1 MESLQSY
8 INKYS
13 NITVAPWLWR
23 DVERLTMDCKD
34 VLGYIPE
41 TQIEILNNTNKLIE
55 EGLIKSHDTTKYQDK
70 IKELFNDVSFEDLS
84 NKSKEN
90 DVKSFF
96 VIFADENDAQEFY
109 NPSKTEIGQQI
120 ISLSRF
126 FNYKT
131 SEKVGNKVLVEPVYP
146 KSANQL
152 LHNNHNICYH
162 VCLKDNTDKILNN
175 GLRCKNNTGRFIPS
189 RIYLYCNYDID
200 KAKKDFTDF
209 IRDLNLAKSI
219 SEYDLLKIN
228 FNSTHIDRYEFY
240 QDDLMESKYAI
251 FTYNNIDK
259 KLIKKVSMPKF
270 IIDESMSIFEG
281 KDDSPLQ
288 KFFNKHG
295 IVPEKISPS
304 SKVNQIGFSEKEQAW
319 YGWSHRAIYGF
330 KIGAKA
336 GPGKVGYET
345 LKQEN
350 GPLEAKT
357 LDDCKK
363 MAIAFAKEIS

>member
-1 MESLQSY
+1 MERLEEY
-8 INKYS
+8 VNNHIG
-13 NITVAPWLWR
+13 PWLYG
-23 DVERLTMDCKD
+23 DIERLTIDCKD
-34 VLGYIPE
+34 VLGYVPE
-41 TQIEILNNTNKLIE
+41 SQMDILKNTNNLIE
-55 EGLIKSHDTTKYQDK
+55 EGLIKSHDASKYQEK
-70 IKELFNDVSFEDLS
+70 IRELFNDVIFEETTD
-84 NKSKEN
+84 KSSKD

-96 VIFADENDAQEFY
+96 IIFSNDKEAQQFY
-109 NPSKTEIGQQI
+109 NPPKSEIGQQI
-120 ISLSRF
+120 LSLSRF

-131 SEKVGNKVLVEPVYP
+131 SEKDGNKVLVEPVYP
-146 KSANQL
+146 KSANKL
-152 LHNNHNICYH
+152 LYKNHNVCYH
-162 VCLKDNTDKILNN
+162 LCFKENTDKILNT
-175 GLRCKNNTGRFIPS
+175 GLRCKNNTRRAIPS
-189 RIYLYCNYDID
+189 RIYLYCNYDIT
-200 KAKKDFTDF
+200 KSKNDFTDF
-209 IRDLNLAKSI
+209 IRDLNLTRPI
-219 SEYDLLKIN
+219 SEYDLLRIN
-228 FNSTHIDRYEFY
+228 LNNVHLDRYEFY

-330 KIGAKA
+330 KIGVKS

-350 GPLEAKT
+350 GPLEAKS

-363 MAIAFAKEIS
+363 MAIAFAKEIA